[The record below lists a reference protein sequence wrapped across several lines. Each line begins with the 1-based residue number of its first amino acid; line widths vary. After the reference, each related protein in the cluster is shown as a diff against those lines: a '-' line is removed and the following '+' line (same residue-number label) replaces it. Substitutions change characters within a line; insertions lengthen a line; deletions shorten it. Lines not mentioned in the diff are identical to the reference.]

1 MQLREIE
8 KDKYDVDALLD
19 EVLGREG
26 SPERERNRALAWE
39 EYLAQVEHDAQTTRT
54 MPIPIAGTYSTIL
67 RT

>member
-19 EVLGREG
+19 EVLGREE

-39 EYLAQVEHDAQTTRT
+39 EYLAQVEHDAQATRLPKT
-54 MPIPIAGTYSTIL
+54 VAEPAMSDEW
-67 RT
+67 

>member
-26 SPERERNRALAWE
+26 SPEREKNRALAWE
-39 EYLAQVEHDAQTTRT
+39 EYLAQVEHEPAMSDEW
-54 MPIPIAGTYSTIL
+54 
-67 RT
+67 

>member
-1 MQLREIE
+1 MMQLREIE

-39 EYLAQVEHDAQTTRT
+39 EYLAQVKHDAQATRLPKT
-54 MPIPIAGTYSTIL
+54 VAEPAMSDEW
-67 RT
+67 

>member
-19 EVLGREG
+19 EVLGREA

-39 EYLAQVEHDAQTTRT
+39 EYLAQVEHDAQATRLPKT
-54 MPIPIAGTYSTIL
+54 VAEPAMSDEW
-67 RT
+67 